1 MFLQGQCLVFASECM
16 LVLVARRDQQHNLWE
31 QGSLSAQDRQATSAV
46 SCKHA
51 QYFSKKCF
59 VPMLFE
65 CSLNVVWML
74 SLETTFKQLWLRVAN
89 ISKIV
94 HKSFFLQML
103 CCLSVVWMLSLETT
117 FRQLWAGVANISK
130 IFKKK
135 VSCKCC
141 LNVVSGDNIQTTL
154 AARCKHV
161 QDFQT
166 KCKCC
171 LNVVSGDNIET
182 TLRQHSGKRSVFR
195 LFLAQNKCFRPLKKV
210 KNTYFVRML
219 SLETTFRQH
228 SLICCELQTCPVF
241 LSTKC
246 VLCQCC
252 LNVVSRGGILDNI
265 HNICLCYFLQKH
277 VFKKF

>member
-31 QGSLSAQDRQATSAV
+31 QGSLSAQDRQATLAV

-51 QYFSKKCF
+51 QDFSKKMF
-59 VPMLFE
+59 RA
-65 CSLNVVWML
+65 NVIWML
-74 SLETTFKQLWLRVAN
+74 S
-89 ISKIV
+89 
-94 HKSFFLQML
+94 
-103 CCLSVVWMLSLETT
+103 
-117 FRQLWAGVANISK
+117 
-130 IFKKK
+130 
-135 VSCKCC
+135 KCC

-154 AARCKHV
+154 AASCKHI
-161 QDFQT
+161 QDCPQKFFLANVVLSE
-166 KCKCC
+166 CC
-171 LNVVSGDNIET
+171 LNVVSGDNIQTTLGGSCKHIQDFPQKKFLENVVWMLSLETTLRQHSGKRIVFRLFLARNKCFWPLKKVKNTYVVRMLSLET

-195 LFLAQNKCFRPLKKV
+195 LFLARHKCFRPLKKV

-241 LSTKC
+241 LSTRC

-252 LNVVSRGGILDNI
+252 LNVVSRGGI
-265 HNICLCYFLQKH
+265 
-277 VFKKF
+277 

>member
-1 MFLQGQCLVFASECM
+1 
-16 LVLVARRDQQHNLWE
+16 
-31 QGSLSAQDRQATSAV
+31 
-46 SCKHA
+46 
-51 QYFSKKCF
+51 
-59 VPMLFE
+59 
-65 CSLNVVWML
+65 
-74 SLETTFKQLWLRVAN
+74 
-89 ISKIV
+89 
-94 HKSFFLQML
+94 
-103 CCLSVVWMLSLETT
+103 MLSLETT

-130 IFKKK
+130 IFHKKNP
-135 VSCKCC
+135 CKCC

-154 AARCKHV
+154 AARCKHA

-195 LFLAQNKCFRPLKKV
+195 LFLARNKCFRPLKKV

-228 SLICCELQTCPVF
+228 SLICCELQTCPIF

-252 LNVVSRGGILDNI
+252 LNVVSRGGI
-265 HNICLCYFLQKH
+265 
-277 VFKKF
+277 

>member
-1 MFLQGQCLVFASECM
+1 MLSECC
-16 LVLVARRDQQHNLWE
+16 LWRQHSNNFGCEL
-31 QGSLSAQDRQATSAV
+31 QTYPRSFTKV
-46 SCKHA
+46 ISCK
-51 QYFSKKCF
+51 CC
-59 VPMLFE
+59 VVWVLFE
-65 CSLNVVWML
+65 CC
-74 SLETTFKQLWLRVAN
+74 LW
-89 ISKIV
+89 
-94 HKSFFLQML
+94 
-103 CCLSVVWMLSLETT
+103 ETT

-130 IFKKK
+130 ILKKK
-135 VSCKCC
+135 SCKCC

-171 LNVVSGDNIET
+171 LKHWDNIET

-246 VLCQCC
+246 VFVPVLSECC
-252 LNVVSRGGILDNI
+252 LQGRHLDNI
-265 HNICLCYFLQKH
+265 HNICLCYFFAETC
-277 VFKKF
+277 V